1 LVGPLRNILHLVQP
15 QAVVVEADAKSNY
28 KLCLT
33 VILSLFWIQSLSKD
47 LDQGLP
53 LLNDN
58 SLSKK
63 ASMRIKLWFDY
74 SAQLGFLLEQ
84 NYLQLNFL
92 REC

>member
-1 LVGPLRNILHLVQP
+1 M
-15 QAVVVEADAKSNY
+15 EADAKSNH

-33 VILSLFWIQSLSKD
+33 VILSLFWIQSLNKD

-58 SLSKK
+58 LLPKK

>member
-1 LVGPLRNILHLVQP
+1 LVGPLRNILYLVQP
-15 QAVVVEADAKSNY
+15 QAVVVEADAKSNH

-53 LLNDN
+53 LINDN

-63 ASMRIKLWFDY
+63 ASIRIKLWFDY
-74 SAQLGFLLEQ
+74 SAQLGFLFERNHLQQ
-84 NYLQLNFL
+84 NLFG
-92 REC
+92 EC

>member
-1 LVGPLRNILHLVQP
+1 M
-15 QAVVVEADAKSNY
+15 KSNH

-63 ASMRIKLWFDY
+63 ASMRTKLWFDY

-84 NYLQLNFL
+84 NYLQLNF
-92 REC
+92 

>member
-1 LVGPLRNILHLVQP
+1 M
-15 QAVVVEADAKSNY
+15 EADAKSNY

-33 VILSLFWIQSLSKD
+33 VILSLFWIQSLNKD
-47 LDQGLP
+47 LDQGMP

>member
-1 LVGPLRNILHLVQP
+1 
-15 QAVVVEADAKSNY
+15 VEADAKSNH

-33 VILSLFWIQSLSKD
+33 VILSLFWIQSLNKD
-47 LDQGLP
+47 LDQGMP